1 LYTVTNYNKYLVA
14 WIKQSGQNVTHA
26 QKLH

>member
-1 LYTVTNYNKYLVA
+1 MVA